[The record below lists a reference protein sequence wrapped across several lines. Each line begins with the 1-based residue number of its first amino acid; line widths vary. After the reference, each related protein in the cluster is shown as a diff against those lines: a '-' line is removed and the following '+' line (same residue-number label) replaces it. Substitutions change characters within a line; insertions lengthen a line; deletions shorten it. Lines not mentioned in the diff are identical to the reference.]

1 MSFYGNVVNPQAF
14 YKSIT
19 VDDKEVLSILEGGD
33 NLTLSGNEFLTVEK
47 VSESEIRISPLVLNG
62 LYLQCSDDSNKYFK
76 IMIDSKGVLS
86 IYEVEKKKEAN

>member
-1 MSFYGNVVNPQAF
+1 MSFYGNVVNPQTF
-14 YKSIT
+14 YRSIK
-19 VDDKEVLSILEGGD
+19 VDSGDVLSILEGGD

-62 LYLQCSDDSNKYFK
+62 LYLQCSDNPDKYFK

-86 IYEVEKKKEAN
+86 IYEVEEKKEAN

>member
-76 IMIDSKGVLS
+76 LTVNSKGVLE
-86 IYEVEKKKEAN
+86 IYEMTKKEAN

>member
-33 NLTLSGNEFLTVEK
+33 NLTLSGNEFLTIEK
-47 VSESEIRISPLVLNG
+47 VSESEIRILPLVLNG
-62 LYLQCSDDSNKYFK
+62 LYLQCSDNPDKYFK

-86 IYEVEKKKEAN
+86 IYEVTKEDN